1 MINKTDKIWMDG
13 EFVGWDEAKV
23 HILTH
28 TLHYGLG
35 AFEGIRCYDTPKGPA
50 VFRLDDHVQRLFDSA
65 KIFLLEIPF
74 TEAEIRQAILDTI
87 RVNSIRE
94 CYIRPIVYIG
104 YGAMGLYPKG
114 NPINVAIAVWPWGAY
129 LGEDGLKKGIRVK
142 VSSYIRNHVN
152 SNMSRGKICGYY
164 VNSQIAKKEAITDG
178 YDEALLLDTSGF
190 VSEGS
195 GENIFIV
202 RKGTLKTTPLTS
214 ILEGIT
220 RNSVIKIAED
230 LGIKTIED
238 RFTRDEVYLADEA
251 FFTGTA
257 AEITPIREV
266 DNRTIGE
273 GTAGEI
279 TRKLQGVF
287 FDIVK
292 GKDTR
297 YESWL
302 TYVTS

>member
-13 EFVGWDEAKV
+13 KFVNWDEANV
-23 HILTH
+23 HVLTH
-28 TLHYGLG
+28 SLHYGLG
-35 AFEGIRCYDTPKGPA
+35 VFEGIRCYDTPEGPA
-50 VFRLDDHVQRLFDSA
+50 IFRLDEHVNRLFQSA
-65 KIFLLEIPF
+65 KIFLLDIPF
-74 TEAEIRQAILDTI
+74 SPQDIKQAIIDTI
-87 RVNSIRE
+87 KVNSIRE
-94 CYIRPIVYIG
+94 CYIRPIAFIG

-114 NPINVAIAVWPWGAY
+114 NPINVVIAVWPWGAY
-129 LGEDGLKKGIRVK
+129 LGEDGLNNGIRIK

-152 SNMSRGKICGYY
+152 SNMSRGKVSGYY
-164 VNSQIAKKEAITDG
+164 VNSQLAKKEAITNG

-202 RKGTLKTTPLTS
+202 RNGILKTTPLTS

-220 RNSVIKIAED
+220 RDSVIEIAKSM
-230 LGIKTIED
+230 GIVTLEET
-238 RFTRDEVYLADEA
+238 FTRDEVYISDEA

-266 DNRTIGE
+266 DNRVIGE
-273 GTAGEI
+273 GKAGAI
-279 TRKLQGVF
+279 TKRLQQAF

-292 GKDTR
+292 GKNLK
-297 YESWL
+297 YKNWL
-302 TYVTS
+302 TYVS